1 MSNARYLKQAT
12 PDVTFADT
20 GAVCIDKF
28 KDIVSEFIFDRSDK
42 KHLMV
47 VNGIQSKELYKFHR
61 AALDVINNINSVSH
75 LTGSPTINHIDNGE
89 YEYVRN
95 FSRYSVKTSSNND
108 VMIGKTMNTPRRYT
122 GSLLGYNDRGGDS
135 IKVLMGN
142 TYELEHVYRH
152 MGQTSKGIF
161 FGDIEDIP
169 NLLISEDCNLV
180 LVDVLEHT
188 KNHCFNRTVIGLDDS
203 PYDRTAQVLYETRD
217 SMTRIR
223 RSLINRISSIH
234 GVDSVKSH
242 TVGRVIDIQAG
253 NIKIPDDE
261 FHIPLHIQTV
271 SALSPL
277 VDNAFEIV
285 SGGYDYGNRDSID
298 RNVFSITPGVRS
310 TGYYLAN
317 YGLSIVSMSSLY
329 LGSDGLDIVRK
340 KLMDVINLSDEIILL
355 RDDVDSL

>member
-20 GAVCIDKF
+20 GAISIDKF

-75 LTGSPTINHIDNGE
+75 LTGSPTINHIDNGK
-89 YEYVRN
+89 YEYIRN
-95 FSRYSVKTSSNND
+95 FSRYSVKTSPNSD
-108 VMIGKTMNTPRRYT
+108 VMIGRTMYTPRRYA

-135 IKVLMGN
+135 IKVLMGS

-161 FGDIEDIP
+161 FGDIEDIA
-169 NLLISEDCNLV
+169 NLLIREDCNLV
-180 LVDVLEHT
+180 LIDALEHT
-188 KNHCFNRTVIGLDDS
+188 KNHCFNRTVIGLDDPS
-203 PYDRTAQVLYETRD
+203 HVSTAQMLYESKD

-223 RSLINRISSIH
+223 RSLINSINFIH
-234 GVDSVKSH
+234 EVDSLKSH
-242 TVGRVIDIQAG
+242 TVRRVTDIKAG
-253 NIKIPDDE
+253 SIKIPDDE
-261 FHIPLHIQTV
+261 FHMPLHIQTIF
-271 SALSPL
+271 ALSPL
-277 VDNAFEIV
+277 VDIAFEVV
-285 SGGYDYGNRDSID
+285 SGEYDYGGRDSID
-298 RNVFSITPGVRS
+298 KNVFAITQGVRS